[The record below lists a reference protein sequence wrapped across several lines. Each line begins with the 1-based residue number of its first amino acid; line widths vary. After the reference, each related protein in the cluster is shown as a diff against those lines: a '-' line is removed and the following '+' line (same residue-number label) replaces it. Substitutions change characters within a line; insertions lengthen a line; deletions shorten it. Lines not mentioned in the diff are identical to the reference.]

1 MLKKHLE
8 NEFMKLKF
16 FYLILLI
23 ILIFGCTAT
32 NKIYPVRMNRI
43 LDYHGFSIERPLY
56 NNWYLIP
63 ELQKPA
69 KALYYRDNTNKTYS
83 VYFLALMDTMPIF
96 DFDAY
101 AEFYNKEYLC
111 INDSVRFI
119 LLENKLEKVDSDT
132 IPTYKF
138 YAKTIDKGSINA
150 PDKTLLIETYGFIK
164 KHPFFPN
171 KVLITQFSERGTEE
185 DFKNSF
191 NKESVYFFNSVK
203 IKDN

>member
-1 MLKKHLE
+1 
-8 NEFMKLKF
+8 MKLKL
-16 FYLILLI
+16 FYSVLSILL
-23 ILIFGCTAT
+23 FYGCVTT

-43 LDYHGFSIERPLY
+43 LDYYGFSIERPLY
-56 NNWYLIP
+56 NNWYLRP
-63 ELQKPA
+63 ELQKPS

-83 VYFLALMDTMPIF
+83 VYFLALIDTMQIS

-101 AEFYNKEYLC
+101 AEFHNKEYLC
-111 INDSVRFI
+111 MNDSVRFI
-119 LLENKLEKVDSDT
+119 LLENKLEKVDTDS

-150 PDKTLLIETYGFIK
+150 PEKSLIIETTGFIR

-171 KVLITQFSERGTEE
+171 KVLITQFSERGTNE
-185 DFKNSF
+185 DFKNSCI
-191 NKESVYFFNSVK
+191 KESVYFFNSVK